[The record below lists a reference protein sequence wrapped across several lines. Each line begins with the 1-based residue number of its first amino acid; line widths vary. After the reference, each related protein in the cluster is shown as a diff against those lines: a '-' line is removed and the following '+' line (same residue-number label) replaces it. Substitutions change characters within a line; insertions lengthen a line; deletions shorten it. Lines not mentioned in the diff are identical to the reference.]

1 MSWIAKNSKKLLTWS
16 GHLSLMPTDDTFD
29 FFLVLS
35 WEQFVADILVVLAN
49 IDVDD
54 VVSTHHFIL
63 AFLDHWN
70 VASWVDGKILGS
82 LVLLLENVN
91 LIKLNLDTSVE
102 ATAHDG
108 SGLIVKNA
116 AMERQWLVLLL
127 LYLLRST
134 ATHF

>member
-1 MSWIAKNSKKLLTWS
+1 
-16 GHLSLMPTDDTFD
+16 MPTDDTFD

-91 LIKLNLDTSVE
+91 LIKLNLDTRVK
-102 ATAHDG
+102 TTTHDG
-108 SGLIVKNA
+108 SGLIIKNA
-116 AMERQWLVLLL
+116 AMESQWLVFLLSD
-127 LYLLRST
+127 YRRSA
-134 ATHF
+134 ATHFLYVFINLILFEISIFCYSV